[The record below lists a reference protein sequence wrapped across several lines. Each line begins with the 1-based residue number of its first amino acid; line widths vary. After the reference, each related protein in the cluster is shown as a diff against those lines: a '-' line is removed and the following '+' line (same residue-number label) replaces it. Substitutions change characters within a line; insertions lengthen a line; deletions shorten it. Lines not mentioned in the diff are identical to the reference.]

1 MFQKVIASSPDLAVS
16 SPQPNTPEVHQLV
29 LELLCVRSYLFLLLM
44 WNQELAVNEVF
55 SRHSQLIKDNVDHV
69 VTGFGRIDNILLS
82 FDAGL

>member
-1 MFQKVIASSPDLAVS
+1 
-16 SPQPNTPEVHQLV
+16 
-29 LELLCVRSYLFLLLM
+29 M